1 MKEFL
6 AYLRDLIALDPDHA
20 PELIVYP
27 QDKGFSYTTWG
38 GRATIKLCR
47 LGSAWIVSGSA
58 NFVNPDIA
66 RRTLRKRNFTTSLEV
81 A

>member
-38 GRATIKLCR
+38 GERQLNCVVSAP
-47 LGSAWIVSGSA
+47 LG
-58 NFVNPDIA
+58 
-66 RRTLRKRNFTTSLEV
+66 L
-81 A
+81 